1 VFLNKG
7 DTSKEKNMHIFQ
19 SLTNKK
25 TLLSIAVSGL
35 IGEIV
40 FELYAWLISP
50 ILFDVILQPSNLVI
64 ALTAKFTGVELSH
77 AVAFPI
83 HFTIGALG
91 FGLFTYLIRLMMP
104 HKVWLT
110 GFVAGLTLWVV
121 AQGILA
127 PVIGRTFMMGFGTYT
142 QSSFVGHVGMTII
155 MAHLLAWFLD
165 RTPKASAI
173 ATS

>member
-1 VFLNKG
+1 MK
-7 DTSKEKNMHIFQ
+7 IFQ

-25 TLLSIAVSGL
+25 ILLSIALSGL

-50 ILFDVILQPSNLVI
+50 ILFGVILQPSNLVI

-77 AVAFPI
+77 AVAFPL

-91 FGLFTYLIRLMMP
+91 FGLFTYLIRLAMP
-104 HKVWLT
+104 HEVWLT
-110 GFVAGLTLWVV
+110 GFVSGFVLWVV

-127 PVIGRTFMMGFGTYT
+127 PVIGRTFMMGFGTYA
-142 QSSFVGHVGMTII
+142 QSSFIGHVGMTLI
-155 MAHLLAWFLD
+155 MAHLMAMFFGRFKDTLAM
-165 RTPKASAI
+165 PAH
-173 ATS
+173 